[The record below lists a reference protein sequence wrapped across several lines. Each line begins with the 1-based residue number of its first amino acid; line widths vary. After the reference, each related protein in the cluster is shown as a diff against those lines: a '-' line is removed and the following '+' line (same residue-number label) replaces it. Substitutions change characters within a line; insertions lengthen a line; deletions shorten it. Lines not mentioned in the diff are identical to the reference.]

1 MKIVVRLLALVVMIA
16 FVGCTTTGGG
26 SSSSGGSGAKLSD
39 VDFKRIGVAETYDK
53 RN

>member
-1 MKIVVRLLALVVMIA
+1 MKIVVRLLALVAMIA

-39 VDFKRIGVAETYDK
+39 ADFKRIGVAETYDK

>member
-39 VDFKRIGVAETYDK
+39 ADFKKIGVAETYDK

>member
-1 MKIVVRLLALVVMIA
+1 MKIVVRLLALVMIIA

-26 SSSSGGSGAKLSD
+26 ATSSGGSGAKLSD
-39 VDFKRIGVAETYDK
+39 ADFKRMGVAETYDK

>member
-39 VDFKRIGVAETYDK
+39 ADFKRIGVAETYDK
-53 RN
+53 RS

>member
-39 VDFKRIGVAETYDK
+39 TDFKRIGVAETYDK

>member
-26 SSSSGGSGAKLSD
+26 SSSSGGSGAKLSAA
-39 VDFKRIGVAETYDK
+39 DFKRIGVAETYDK

>member
-26 SSSSGGSGAKLSD
+26 SSSSGGSGAKLSEA
-39 VDFKRIGVAETYDK
+39 DFKRIGVAETYDK